1 MRVVIQQLAIF
12 LLPILLY
19 AAYLYW
25 RRWRA
30 RVAGEPEP
38 PWEHGNW
45 FWAIVAGLVLT
56 ISTFF
61 ILDMLADQSPNVP
74 FRPPSWKPET
84 R

>member
-1 MRVVIQQLAIF
+1 MRVVIQLLAIF

-30 RVAGEPEP
+30 RAVGSPEP

-45 FWAIVAGLVLT
+45 YWAIVAGLVLA
-56 ISTFF
+56 IGMFV
-61 ILDMLADQSPNVP
+61 ILEALSDQSPAIP
-74 FRPPSWKPET
+74 YSPPA
-84 R
+84 RRF

>member
-19 AAYLYW
+19 AAYLFW

-38 PWEHGNW
+38 PWEHSSW
-45 FWAIVAGLVLT
+45 YWVVIAGLVLT
-56 ISTFF
+56 IASFV
-61 ILDMLADQSPNVP
+61 ILDVFTEHSTNMP
-74 FRPPSWKPET
+74 FHPPSWKH
-84 R
+84 

>member
-30 RVAGEPEP
+30 RVAGDPEP
-38 PWEHGNW
+38 PFEHSSW
-45 FWAIVAGLVLT
+45 YWAVVAGLVLT
-56 ISTFF
+56 IATFF
-61 ILDMLADQSPNVP
+61 IFEAFTAHSPIAP
-74 FRPPSWKPET
+74 FRPPSSG

>member
-19 AAYLYW
+19 AGYLYW

-30 RVAGEPEP
+30 RVAGEAEP
-38 PWEHGNW
+38 A
-45 FWAIVAGLVLT
+45 WAQGHWYWAVVAGLVLS
-56 ISTFF
+56 IGAFVV
-61 ILDMLADQSPNVP
+61 IDIIVGEGPNAP
-74 FRPPSWKPET
+74 YRPPSWQ

>member
-30 RVAGEPEP
+30 RVAGDPEP
-38 PWEHGNW
+38 PWEHSSW
-45 FWAIVAGLVLT
+45 YWAVVAGLVLT
-56 ISTFF
+56 IGTFF
-61 ILDMLADQSPNVP
+61 VFEALSEHSPNVP
-74 FRPPSWKPET
+74 FRPPSSN

>member
-12 LLPILLY
+12 LMPILLY

-30 RVAGEPEP
+30 RVAGDPEP
-38 PWEHGNW
+38 PFERSQWY
-45 FWAIVAGLVLT
+45 WAVVAGLVLT
-56 ISTFF
+56 IGTFF
-61 ILDMLADQSPNVP
+61 VVEALTERSPNVP
-74 FRPPSWKPET
+74 FHPPSLN

>member
-30 RVAGEPEP
+30 RVAGDPEP
-38 PWEHGNW
+38 PFEHSSW
-45 FWAIVAGLVLT
+45 YWAVVAGLVLT
-56 ISTFF
+56 IGTFF
-61 ILDMLADQSPNVP
+61 VIEALSEHSPNVP
-74 FRPPSWKPET
+74 FRPPSLN

>member
-19 AAYLYW
+19 AAYLMW

-38 PWEHGNW
+38 PWEHGHW
-45 FWAIVAGLVLT
+45 FWAIAAGLALSILVFVVLA
-56 ISTFF
+56 
-61 ILDMLADQSPNVP
+61 LLAERTPNGT
-74 FRPPSWKPET
+74 FRPPTWKP
-84 R
+84 

>member
-30 RVAGEPEP
+30 RVAGDPEP
-38 PWEHGNW
+38 PFEHSHW
-45 FWAIVAGLVLT
+45 YWAVVAVLVLT
-56 ISTFF
+56 LATFVLPEGL
-61 ILDMLADQSPNVP
+61 IEHSPNVP
-74 FRPPSWKPET
+74 FRPPSLS

>member
-30 RVAGEPEP
+30 RVAGEAEP
-38 PWEHGNW
+38 AWERSHW
-45 FWAIVAGLVLT
+45 YWAIFAGLVLT
-56 ISTFF
+56 IATFF
-61 ILDMLADQSPNVP
+61 ITYALTEHSPNVP
-74 FRPPSWKPET
+74 FRPPTLNP
-84 R
+84 